1 MVRNLYLPG
10 FLLILFSTGL
20 YAQVGTGTLKGTLTD
35 AATGEPLPF
44 VNIVLQEGGEQVAG
58 GATNFDGEYTIKPI
72 PPGAYDVLVSYVG
85 YNAKKIEGVRIN
97 NEKITF
103 LDIQL
108 DAGVKLEE
116 FEVVEYTVPLIDKD
130 GGASGGTVTRDDISK
145 MPGRSATSI
154 AATVGG
160 VQETGDGVSLRGAR
174 ESNTYYYID
183 GIKVRGSTNLPK
195 SAIEEVQVITG
206 GVPANYGD
214 ATGGIIAITT
224 RGASSRFF
232 GGIDLLTSGFANE
245 DGDGIGLDRYAHN
258 TVEGVLSGP
267 LLWKKDAEGNKE
279 RPLLGFFL
287 SANYSNFMDN
297 RPSAIGNYRIKDD
310 VRTQL
315 INDPLSFS
323 IEDITA
329 TQTSGRY
336 IDENGQPV
344 PVTIIDAQVQGASN
358 AERLRESA
366 WEEVPARQN
375 DRSQSLSATGKL
387 DVATAPNLDLSLGG
401 TFSWRKDNA
410 YSYRNS
416 LFNYPNNGEITDQ
429 TFRVF
434 GRFTHRFENAPAEE
448 GENTLIKNAFY
459 SVMIDYSQR
468 NYQAM
473 DPVHEDRLFNY
484 GYVGK
489 FETIE
494 RPFYEYRPA
503 GDSAATEGP
512 GYYASGFR
520 DIEVLF
526 TPSDV
531 NEALASY
538 TTDVYNYYDDIGL
551 RVRTLN
557 DIDAA
562 GGLRNGRLP
571 SPVYNLYS
579 ALGSPYNSYQ
589 FFDQDQFRIT
599 ASGSADVGD
608 HAITL
613 GFEYE
618 QYTERSFSASPAG
631 LWSLARQLTN
641 AHLQEFDTDSEP
653 SLTVV
658 GNDNYYT
665 YDRIIDL
672 GSQRA
677 FDRSLRQHLGLDPNG
692 DDIIYVDALDPDIFE
707 LEMFSADELLN
718 GGGNSAYVG
727 YYGYDY
733 KGDKITGSQP
743 TIADFFNATDENGN
757 KYRPVAAFQPI
768 YIAGY
773 IMDKFAFDDII
784 FNVGVRID
792 HFDANQPVLKDKWVV
807 GDAYT
812 MGELRNAGSD
822 FVYSDLPAAPSVVG
836 DDWVPYMNSRTDP
849 TAFNGFRNGDTWY
862 NAQGVEIADPREIR
876 TPTGIAP
883 LLKDKNA
890 YGEDL
895 PSSAFEDYDP
905 QVNVMP
911 RIAFSFPISDEAV
924 FFAHYDILTQRPTGQ
939 NVSNPIDY
947 LFITS
952 LGNSPVANPAL
963 RPTKTIDY
971 ELGFQQVLS
980 RSSSLK
986 ISAFYRETRD
996 EIQARRLL
1004 GAFPV
1009 TYTTFDNYDFGTT
1022 KGLTLAYDL
1031 RRTGN
1036 VSMRASYT
1044 LQFASATGSSAG
1056 TALNLVNSGEPNI
1069 RVIFPTDRDRRHSLV
1084 TTFDYRYGTG
1094 KDYDGPMIGD
1104 AQILANTGLNLVAN
1118 LASGTPYSQI
1128 REATG
1133 TQLLSGGGSSQLE
1146 GTINGSRLP
1155 WTFTVDAQLDK
1166 SWTLNLGGE
1175 GEKAKQAFLNVYLL
1189 VNNIFDTQNIID
1201 VYRFTGNP
1209 DDDGYLRDPRFEP
1222 EINSKV
1228 DPISYTQM
1236 YALKMNS
1243 PFNYSLPRTIRLGV
1257 RLDF

>member
-10 FLLILFSTGL
+10 ILLLLFSTGL
-20 YAQVGTGTLKGTLTD
+20 YAQVGSGTLKGTLKD
-35 AATGEPLPF
+35 AANSEPLPF
-44 VNIVLQEGGEQVAG
+44 VNIILQEGGQQVAG

-72 PPGAYDVLVSYVG
+72 PPGSYDVLISSVG

-103 LDIQL
+103 LNITL
-108 DAGVKLEE
+108 DAGVKLKE

-160 VQETGDGVSLRGAR
+160 VQETDDGVSLRGAR
-174 ESNTYYYID
+174 EGNTYYYID
-183 GIKVRGSTNLPK
+183 GIKVRGTTSLPK

-224 RGASSRFF
+224 RGASSKFF
-232 GGIDLLTSGFANE
+232 GGIDVLSSGFANE
-245 DGDGIGLDRYAHN
+245 DGDGVGLDRYGRS

-267 LLWKKDAEGNKE
+267 ILWKKDAEGNRVK
-279 RPLLGFFL
+279 PVLGFFV
-287 SANYSNFMDN
+287 SANYSNFLDT
-297 RPSAIGNYRIKDD
+297 RPSAVGNFRIRDE
-310 VRTQL
+310 VRQQL
-315 INDPLSFS
+315 INDPLSFKV
-323 IEDITA
+323 EQITMV
-329 TQTSGRY
+329 QTSSRY
-336 IDENGQPV
+336 LNEAGESIPV
-344 PVTIIDAQVQGASN
+344 VDVDAQVQGASN
-358 AERLRESA
+358 AERLRSDA
-366 WEEVPARQN
+366 WEKVPARQN
-375 DRSQSLSATGKL
+375 SRQQAISATGKF
-387 DVATAPNLDLSLGG
+387 DIATGPNLDLSVGG
-401 TFSWRKDNA
+401 TYNWAKNNA
-410 YSYRNS
+410 YSYSNS
-416 LFNYPNNGEITDQ
+416 LFNYPNNGQITDQ

-434 GRFTHRFENAPAEE
+434 GRFTQRFRNTPGAE
-448 GENTLIKNAFY
+448 GEESLIKNAFY
-459 SVMIDYSQR
+459 SVMVDYSQR
-468 NYQAM
+468 NYKAM

-484 GYVGK
+484 GYVGR
-489 FETIE
+489 FDINE

-503 GDSAATEGP
+503 GDSTATQGP

-526 TPSDV
+526 QPSDV
-531 NEALASY
+531 NAALASY
-538 TTDVYNYYDDIGL
+538 TSDVFEFYDEQGL
-551 RVRTLN
+551 TVRTLN

-571 SPVYNLYS
+571 DPVYDLYN
-579 ALGSPYNSYQ
+579 ALGRPYNSYR
-589 FFDQDQFRIT
+589 FFNQDQFRIT
-599 ASGSADVGD
+599 ASGSADIGE

-618 QYTERSFSASPAG
+618 QYTERNFSASPAG
-631 LWSLARQLTN
+631 LWTQARQLTN
-641 AHLQEFDTDSEP
+641 AHLSEFDIDSDP
-653 SLTVV
+653 TMTVV

-665 YDRIIDL
+665 YNRLIDL
-672 GSQRA
+672 DRQNA
-677 FDRSLRQHLGLDPNG
+677 FDRSLRQYLGLDPNG
-692 DDIIYVDALDPDIFE
+692 DDIIYIDQLDPNIFE
-707 LEMFSADELLN
+707 LGMFSADELLN
-718 GGGNSAYVG
+718 GGGRSSYVD

-733 KGDKITGSQP
+733 KGDKISGSQP
-743 TIADFFNATDENGN
+743 TITDFFNATDANGN

-784 FNVGVRID
+784 FNVGVRLD
-792 HFDANQPVLKDKWVV
+792 YFDANQPVLKDKWVV
-807 GDAYT
+807 GEAYS
-812 MGELRNAGSD
+812 MGELRNVGPEG
-822 FVYSDLPAAPSVVG
+822 VYSDLPPAPSVVG
-836 DDWVPYMNSRTDP
+836 DDWVPYMNSRTEP

-862 NAQGVEIADPREIR
+862 NAQGVEVADPREIR
-876 TPTGIAP
+876 TPSGIAP

-890 YGEDL
+890 YNDL
-895 PSSAFEDYDP
+895 LPATAFEAYNA

-924 FFAHYDILTQRPTGQ
+924 FFAHYDILTQRPTNYGRLDLLGYAYIE
-939 NVSNPIDY
+939 NTGDILNNPN
-947 LFITS
+947 LK
-952 LGNSPVANPAL
+952 
-963 RPTKTIDY
+963 PTKTIDY

-980 RSSSLK
+980 RTSSLK

-1004 GAFPV
+1004 EAFPV
-1009 TYTTFDNYDFGTT
+1009 TYTTYDNYDFGTT

-1036 VSMRASYT
+1036 VSLRAAYT

-1069 RVIFPTDRDRRHSLV
+1069 RVIFPTDRDRRHALV
-1084 TTFDYRYGTG
+1084 TTLDYRYKGG

-1104 AQILANTGLNLVAN
+1104 AQVLANTGLNIVAN
-1118 LASGTPYSQI
+1118 LASGTPYSRVRKAGPAAFI
-1128 REATG
+1128 TP
-1133 TQLLSGGGSSQLE
+1133 GGSNELE

-1155 WTFTVDAQLDK
+1155 WAFTIDAQLDR
-1166 SWTLNLGGE
+1166 SWTLNLGGD

-1189 VNNIFDTQNIID
+1189 VSNVFNTQNTIS

-1209 DDDGYLRDPRFEP
+1209 NDDGYLQAPEFQP

-1228 DPISYTQM
+1228 DPISYAQL